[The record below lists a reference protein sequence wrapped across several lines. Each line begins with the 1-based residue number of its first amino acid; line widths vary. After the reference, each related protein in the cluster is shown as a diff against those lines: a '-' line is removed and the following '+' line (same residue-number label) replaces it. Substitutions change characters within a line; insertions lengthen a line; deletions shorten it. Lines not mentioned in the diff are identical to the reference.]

1 MKDNEIPV
9 FLAQAFVHA
18 PKGSFSLRQ
27 KQQASD
33 ISQFVGADL
42 FGLYLLEKELFP
54 LATLIS
60 QPKEKMV
67 REYEYY
73 RNQDPLFHYLLQQ
86 GGAVEGVE
94 LLGEEQWLRN
104 PIGQLLQRWQM
115 QYTIQGAISIEGK
128 IVGTLNFARAPD
140 AGRFSTEDTAKVAA
154 LCREVSGLLA
164 DKDAFAQRK
173 KMDEWPTHSFVTS
186 AKTETTEATLITDS
200 EGEMQPP
207 IASEIIALGFQP
219 AEIKQIVAA
228 NIQALHAD
236 THQLVE
242 RTIFTPNNS
251 CFSLTTL
258 PLPGDVL
265 SFITIIKTVQKQRP
279 QAATPEP
286 QPFGARTQQALDLV
300 LRGYSNK
307 LIAREMAVSENTV
320 KDHIKRIYRHF
331 DVANRTELAW
341 RLRRNQGH

>member
-1 MKDNEIPV
+1 
-9 FLAQAFVHA
+9 
-18 PKGSFSLRQ
+18 
-27 KQQASD
+27 
-33 ISQFVGADL
+33 
-42 FGLYLLEKELFP
+42 
-54 LATLIS
+54 
-60 QPKEKMV
+60 
-67 REYEYY
+67 
-73 RNQDPLFHYLLQQ
+73 
-86 GGAVEGVE
+86 
-94 LLGEEQWLRN
+94 
-104 PIGQLLQRWQM
+104 
-115 QYTIQGAISIEGK
+115 
-128 IVGTLNFARAPD
+128 
-140 AGRFSTEDTAKVAA
+140 
-154 LCREVSGLLA
+154 
-164 DKDAFAQRK
+164 
-173 KMDEWPTHSFVTS
+173 
-186 AKTETTEATLITDS
+186 
-200 EGEMQPP
+200 MQPP